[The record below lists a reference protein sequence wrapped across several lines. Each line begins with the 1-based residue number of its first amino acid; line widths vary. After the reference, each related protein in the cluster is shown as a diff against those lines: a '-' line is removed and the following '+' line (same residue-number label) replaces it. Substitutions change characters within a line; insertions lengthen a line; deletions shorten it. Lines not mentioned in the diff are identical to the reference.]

1 MKKSHFIV
9 FLLLLLGDQL
19 SKWVVTLQLALGES
33 VLVIPGF
40 FDITYLENKGAA
52 WSMLEGKMVFFI
64 LVAIVALV
72 FMFYCY
78 RRSEDGDVFI
88 HYGLVLMMAGTI
100 GNLIDRVWLGYVRD
114 FLSFD
119 IFGYAFPVFN
129 IADVALCVGV
139 FLVIVSVLLEEYC
152 GGANT
157 CEK

>member
-33 VLVIPGF
+33 VSVIPGF